1 MVFQNYALWPHKTVY
16 NNIAYPLKIRKLKKD
31 EINDQ
36 VIEMLKVMR
45 LYGKEDKYPYELS
58 GGEKQR
64 VALARALIMSPKV
77 LLLDEPLSSL
87 DAKLREKIQDEIKS
101 LQRKL
106 GITIIHVTHDQRE
119 AMGIADRIAVMKDGR
134 FIQLGTPKEIYENP
148 KTKFVANF
156 VGKTNILTGVV
167 EKNKDKKKITF
178 LDMDIIKD
186 IDVKSDIGSKI
197 LLSIRP
203 ENITLDP
210 DVGMIKGR
218 VVSINY
224 KGNIIEY
231 NIVINE
237 NDIIAE
243 TNSNIVYDIGHV
255 VWCTLNKVNRIQ

>member
-36 VIEMLKVMR
+36 VMEMLKVMR

-64 VALARALIMSPKV
+64 VALARALIMRPKV

-119 AMGIADRIAVMKDGR
+119 AMGIADKIAVMKHGE
-134 FIQLGTPKEIYENP
+134 FIQLGTPKEIYEYP

-167 EKNKDKKKITF
+167 EKNKNKKKITF
-178 LDMDIIKD
+178 WDMDIIKD
-186 IDVKSDIGSKI
+186 IDVKSNIGSKI

-203 ENITLDP
+203 EDIILDP

-218 VVSINY
+218 VASINY

-231 NIVINE
+231 NISINE
-237 NDIIAE
+237 KNIIAE
-243 TNSNIVYDIGHV
+243 TNSNTVYDIGDV
-255 VWCTLNKVNRIQ
+255 VWCTLNKVNKIQ